1 MPPSPLFT
9 INLDNRKSP
18 FLITHYSPVCV
29 AIDSTK
35 ISLSIRI
42 ESLKKRRFKHHAEV
56 KKGHN
61 FGFKA
66 GNVPHNKGTKG
77 ELENIVPAPY
87 IRLSDQMFNLVS
99 ETQSTAE
106 AEKMVLRP
114 GCYHLLRQT

>member
-42 ESLKKRRFKHHAEV
+42 ESLKK
-56 KKGHN
+56 GD
-61 FGFKA
+61 
-66 GNVPHNKGTKG
+66 
-77 ELENIVPAPY
+77 
-87 IRLSDQMFNLVS
+87 LSIMLKIQKDIILVS
-99 ETQSTAE
+99 KPEMCHITRELKVKWKKT
-106 AEKMVLRP
+106 EKSIPKSLTDVESE
-114 GCYHLLRQT
+114 Q